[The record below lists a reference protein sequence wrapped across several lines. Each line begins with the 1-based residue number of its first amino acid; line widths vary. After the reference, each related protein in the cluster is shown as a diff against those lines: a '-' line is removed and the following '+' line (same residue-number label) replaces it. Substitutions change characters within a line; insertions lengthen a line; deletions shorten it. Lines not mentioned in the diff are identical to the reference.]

1 VSGTG
6 NAHDLAAVADW
17 HAETPRKWMHQAEV
31 DDGEAAGVLPDTT
44 RELWEL
50 CRKTK
55 KLEQTKY

>member
-1 VSGTG
+1 
-6 NAHDLAAVADW
+6 
-17 HAETPRKWMHQAEV
+17 MHQAEV